1 MTTTVSG
8 LFDTPADAT
17 AAVRDLQALGIA
29 RDDISVVASNV
40 SDDVDTSD
48 VAVDAGAGAGL
59 GAAFGGLGGLLAGLG
74 IVAIPGVG
82 PVVAAGWLIATAA
95 GAAAGAVVGGAAG
108 GIVGALTESGV
119 PERDAHVYA
128 EGVRR
133 GGTLVTARV
142 ADEQAEV
149 ARGILHDA
157 RAVDIEG
164 RRADYER
171 GGWTRFDPDVSV
183 PPRDRVGLNNDLV

>member
-8 LFDTPADAT
+8 LFDTHADAT

-40 SDDVDTSD
+40 ENDVDASD
-48 VAVDAGAGAGL
+48 VAVDASAGAGI

-142 ADEQAEV
+142 ADEKAEL
-149 ARGILHDA
+149 ARGVLHDA
-157 RAVDIEG
+157 RAVDLE
-164 RRADYER
+164 RRRSDYETA
-171 GGWTRFDPDVSV
+171 GWTRFDPDA
-183 PPRDRVGLNNDLV
+183 PLPQRDRVGLNNDLV

>member
-8 LFDTPADAT
+8 LFDTHADAT

-40 SDDVDTSD
+40 DGDVDASD
-48 VAVDAGAGAGL
+48 VAVDASAGAGI

-142 ADEQAEV
+142 ADVKAEL
-149 ARGILHDA
+149 ARGVLHDA
-157 RAVDIEG
+157 RAVDLE
-164 RRADYER
+164 RRRSDYETA
-171 GGWTRFDPDVSV
+171 GWTSFDPDA
-183 PPRDRVGLNNDLV
+183 PLPQRNRVGLNNDLV